1 MTKYRLREEE
11 DYVPGLREDKG
22 IMLVAGE
29 GVDINEID
37 AALKDL
43 KNYGKYIDNISSP
56 DIEREMEIRF
66 GPSLFRSREAL
77 ENNFAKLSKDE
88 WMDLFKSKK
97 IKDLEEKYT
106 TLEDN
111 DGKFPKSVKGDREKI
126 ILSLRR
132 TPNMLSYEI
141 KGNTL
146 VFPGTNDLVR
156 VKNTTIEALKN
167 AGFIEKKDY
176 KFISTIN
183 GEPIKAVKPIKEE
196 QIRRLRKF
204 IKEEVKSILGK

>member
-29 GVDINEID
+29 GVDINKID

-43 KNYGKYIDNISSP
+43 KNYGKYIDNITSP
-56 DIEREMEIRF
+56 NIEREMEIRF

-77 ENNFAKLSKDE
+77 ENNFSKLSKDE
-88 WMDLFKSKK
+88 WMNLFKSKGV
-97 IKDLEEKYT
+97 KDLEEKYA

-146 VFPGTNDLVR
+146 IFPGTNDLVR

-167 AGFIEKKDY
+167 AGFTEKKDY
-176 KFISTIN
+176 KFVSTIN
-183 GEPIKAVKPIKEE
+183 GEPIKPIKPIKEE

>member
-43 KNYGKYIDNISSP
+43 KNYGKYIDNITSP

-77 ENNFAKLSKDE
+77 ENNFSKLSKDE
-88 WMDLFKSKK
+88 WMDLFKSKGV
-97 IKDLEEKYT
+97 KDLEEKYA

-111 DGKFPKSVKGDREKI
+111 DGKFPKSKKGDREAI
-126 ILSLRR
+126 VLSLRK
-132 TPNMLSYEI
+132 TPNQLSYEI

-146 VFPGTNDLVR
+146 IFPGTNDLVR
-156 VKNTTIEALKN
+156 VKNTTREALKN

-204 IKEEVKSILGK
+204 IKEEVKSILKK